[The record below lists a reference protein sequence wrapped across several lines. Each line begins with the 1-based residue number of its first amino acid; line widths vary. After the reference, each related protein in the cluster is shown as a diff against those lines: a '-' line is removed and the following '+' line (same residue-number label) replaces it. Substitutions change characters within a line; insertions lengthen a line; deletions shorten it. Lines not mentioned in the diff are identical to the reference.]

1 VAKPSA
7 ADIRLTNQL
16 TQSLAV
22 VDIVLLD
29 HLIVA
34 GHQVISI
41 SELGQM

>member
-1 VAKPSA
+1 
-7 ADIRLTNQL
+7 
-16 TQSLAV
+16 

-34 GHQVISI
+34 GHQVSSM